1 METEDP
7 QALLERQLADW
18 QPDLIGTLMFLTG
31 DDDDVLLIRKK
42 RGHGA
47 GKINGPGG
55 KLDAGESPAQC
66 AVRET
71 FEETGIEALDPQ
83 LAAIMRF
90 VDLEDD
96 DWLGYVFVAPRHR
109 GHLRET
115 AEAVPAWFAIDRIP
129 FEEMWDDDRYW
140 LPRILAGEVLK
151 GDFLFRGGILLAHRL
166 CPLGLEEASRAN
178 EQANSANPELLSWD

>member
-1 METEDP
+1 MEIEDP
-7 QALLERQLADW
+7 QSLLERLLADW
-18 QPDLIGTLMFLTG
+18 RPDLTGTLLFLSSN
-31 DDDDVLLIRKK
+31 DDVLLIRKK

-71 FEETGIEALDPQ
+71 FEETGVEALDPQ

-90 VDLEDD
+90 VDLESD
-96 DWLGYVFVAPRHR
+96 DWLGYVFVAPRYR
-109 GHLRET
+109 GDLRET
-115 AEAVPAWFAIDRIP
+115 AEAIPAWFARGDIP

-151 GDFLFRGGILLAHRL
+151 GDFLFRAGTLLAHRL
-166 CPLGLEEASRAN
+166 YPLEPEEAGRAK
-178 EQANSANPELLSWD
+178 EQANSANPELLLWD